1 MTFDEFQTALFRCYD
16 RSEYYDGFD
25 LIATYSAEFPT
36 HAQQIAYWQ
45 TCLAARL
52 GQTEIALNTLEEA
65 LAAKHW
71 FSPTLLQEDGDL
83 QPLHASP
90 RFAQIVAESEARMVE
105 VLAESTPASI
115 IFEPTPL
122 PETPLP
128 LLFVLH
134 GEQSDAKDEA
144 EQWAGLAEQGWLVVL
159 PQASDIR
166 DLVAYWGEI
175 SAEYTIDSRKI
186 VLAGFSSG
194 GFCALELAGSGQ
206 LPATGVIAIAPA
218 LPAATAITSSTSL
231 HYFLAIGER
240 DTENLKR
247 AQTLLRA
254 MQAQGVTAEL
264 HTFAGAH
271 QYPTEMNIVLQ
282 QASSYVVRQQA

>member
-175 SAEYTIDSRKI
+175 SAEYAIDPSKI
-186 VLAGFSSG
+186 VLAGYASG
-194 GFCALELAGSGQ
+194 CLRALKLASCGQ
-206 LPATGVIAIAPA
+206 LPATGLIGIAPTLPSA
-218 LPAATAITSSTSL
+218 TTINLPASL
-231 HYFLAIGER
+231 RCFLAVGER
-240 DTENLKR
+240 DAKNLKNS
-247 AQTLLRA
+247 QILLA
-254 MQAQGVTAEL
+254 ALQEQGVVTTLA
-264 HTFAGAH
+264 TFTGTN
-271 QYPTEMNIVLQ
+271 QYPTEMTTILQ
-282 QASSYVVRQQA
+282 QAIEFVA